1 MNLTSKKLIVLVL
14 GLVEIIAGF
23 ALYETSA
30 LGGITFIL
38 LGFVFLAI
46 MFIMDRNEYKKNHY
60 HVKHR

>member
-1 MNLTSKKLIVLVL
+1 MVL

-23 ALYETSA
+23 ALYEESQ

-46 MFIMDRNEYKKNHY
+46 MFIMERKDYDSKHY
-60 HVKHR
+60 NLK